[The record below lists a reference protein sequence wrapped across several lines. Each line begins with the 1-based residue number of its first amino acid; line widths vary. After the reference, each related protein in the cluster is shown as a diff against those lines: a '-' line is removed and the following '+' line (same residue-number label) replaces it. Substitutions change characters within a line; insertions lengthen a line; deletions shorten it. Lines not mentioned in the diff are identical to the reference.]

1 MQTTK
6 LTAITAAI
14 AATLLFNAS
23 RAVAQDAP
31 PSPPPATPAAGAK
44 AEPGAPSG
52 DRMEQ
57 FRQRMAERLK
67 TALKASDEEWS
78 VIQPLL
84 EKMYAKQREAG
95 GRFNFGGRRG
105 GGPGGPGG
113 EDRGNRPSMFGG
125 TPESEALETA
135 LKSDSTSPAEI
146 KAKLDALREARKKAA
161 AELDQS
167 RDDLRKVLTQRQEA
181 TLVLI
186 GILQ

>member
-14 AATLLFNAS
+14 AATLLFNTS
-23 RAVAQDAP
+23 RGWTQDAP
-31 PSPPPATPAAGAK
+31 PPQPSAAPAAEVKSG
-44 AEPGAPSG
+44 PGAPSG
-52 DRMEQ
+52 DRMKQ

-84 EKMYAKQREAG
+84 EKMYAKQREVG
-95 GRFNFGGRRG
+95 GARFGFGGRRG
-105 GGPGGPGG
+105 GGGPGG
-113 EDRGNRPSMFGG
+113 EERGNRPSMFGG
-125 TPESEALETA
+125 TPQADALEIA
-135 LKSDSTSPAEI
+135 LKSESTSPAEI
-146 KAKLDALREARKKAA
+146 KAKLDALREARKKATA
-161 AELDQS
+161 QLDQA
-167 RDDLRKVLTQRQEA
+167 REDLRKVLTQRQEA